1 MAVTAATSWLAATA
15 ALAAGVTV
23 SDSGTPVVSIPI
35 TVPPG
40 IAGMEPK
47 LSITH
52 TGAGISGPLGVGWSI
67 HGLSSISRCPTT
79 FAIDTKR
86 ASVGFAPTDKLCID
100 GQRLIP
106 VNASGQPVMTLDD
119 ARGVASGYVE
129 FRTEKD
135 TYSRI
140 RAYGIANGSDVNGP
154 AYFKVWTKAGQIF
167 EYGNTADSRIEAQGK
182 NVVMAWAVNRISDT
196 VGNFIDFAYEERSTA
211 AGSGPTAGPTSGKEW
226 NIQRI
231 FYTGRTAQTAAN
243 RVDFVYTDRS
253 FGLAEAFQQGS
264 KNLSVRQ
271 LTEIRTFTNQQPT
284 DPLPAPG
291 AIPATNSIP
300 VKIVKLA
307 YETSAAPSTARLR
320 LKSIAECAGTAPTKC
335 LPPHEFTYANGGNE
349 TYVEQR
355 SFNLESQWLH
365 DKNGTKGLLVGDFN
379 GDGRTDILRWSNNP
393 AENALWFSAPSG
405 SASNPSWTFAA
416 ATGFNLTATNLGHSN
431 GCYYSILGDFNGDGR
446 TDILRVFTGY
456 SLDRVQLS
464 CGASVQPTALF
475 LAAADGSFAGPISLP
490 GNLALQ
496 RYRRKPSTCG
506 PPGGSE
512 NWCVEPPPSFV
523 CGIPPQS
530 PADNF
535 HIGDFNG
542 DGRLDILTTRLPG
555 ITKTDVETYPDCIAR
570 AYTCP
575 AGSCNRLWVGDG
587 AGGFAE
593 QTGLLPQKSLWTE
606 PGADYQDRLF
616 VDLNDDQRADIISFD
631 PYYEIQYSTP
641 DGYVSRPNTAGC
653 NGPSTLLLDANGDRR
668 LDFFCA
674 GPLNVGLGGE
684 SGFSSIRSAIEA
696 AGPFYSEYISEGTFF
711 GRVVTVGVEAAD
723 FNGDGRVD
731 ILRWNKNPAGNDLWL
746 ANADGTYTVSSSFAA
761 WAKSYN
767 LRDNPDPN
775 QPSTGLYDFYLGDFT
790 GRGGVDILRV
800 VDGTGG
806 ATRLLTRATL
816 TPPDQLVSVKS
827 PSGSTTQIAYQWLT
841 SPLNPI
847 YETQLGTSQGSSYPV
862 VDIQPALPLVAS
874 ITNDA
879 GVGSLTTTQRYFY
892 KGMKIDYSGRGA
904 LGFRE
909 IQREFQGPSGEWLT
923 EVTTHRIDFP
933 FIGSAE
939 RAVTRRGQVNQTG
952 QVELSQT
959 LYTYCDKLVNVSG
972 CTDASQSTMVPL
984 RRPYVWKT
992 NATAKDLA
1000 GAALP
1005 TTDTTTTVTAWGDPD
1020 SIDMVT
1026 TTTVDAQTRTYRKLT
1041 SNTYFPEN
1049 TTGDTWI
1056 LGRLDRSTVQSSLTF
1071 NAIPTTTAGNA
1082 PNATAIEGLP
1092 LSVSLNPASVNVV
1105 GSAPGLLSANV
1116 TANVTGGV
1124 PNYTYSW
1131 VRTGGVTNVISLTNA
1146 NQATATFSVTLN
1158 YGGSANENFR
1168 VTVTDGAA
1176 NVVTANITVAFSVP
1190 TNPPVASISP
1200 SPVACYRPNP
1210 GVATS
1215 SATVSVAGGQ
1225 APFSYAWTRI
1235 SGSRISVSGGQTA
1248 TFTATLGWSENFT
1261 ETFRV
1266 TVTDA
1271 LGRTSAPTVNVT
1283 CTSPPPLSA
1292 SVPSSVSGSRI
1303 GAGTVTTNSVTVTPS
1318 GGTGGYTYA
1327 WTPASLNGIS
1337 PSSTT
1342 AQTVTFSASLPEE
1355 SSAAATFTVTL
1366 SDSAG
1371 NQVSYP
1377 VAVSLVAYPIPTAT
1391 LSTTNIFEEKFV
1403 ANGASASFNNSVVA
1417 TIAKGLPPYTLTW
1430 VRTAGVTPLT
1440 VTPNPTTLAAAGTK
1454 SFSFTATVQSDHV
1467 SYGQFQLVVTDARG
1481 ATGTSAI
1488 LTVNYVST
1496 CAIGLCP

>member
-1 MAVTAATSWLAATA
+1 
-15 ALAAGVTV
+15 
-23 SDSGTPVVSIPI
+23 
-35 TVPPG
+35 
-40 IAGMEPK
+40 
-47 LSITH
+47 
-52 TGAGISGPLGVGWSI
+52 
-67 HGLSSISRCPTT
+67 
-79 FAIDTKR
+79 
-86 ASVGFAPTDKLCID
+86 
-100 GQRLIP
+100 
-106 VNASGQPVMTLDD
+106 
-119 ARGVASGYVE
+119 
-129 FRTEKD
+129 
-135 TYSRI
+135 
-140 RAYGIANGSDVNGP
+140 
-154 AYFKVWTKAGQIF
+154 
-167 EYGNTADSRIEAQGK
+167 
-182 NVVMAWAVNRISDT
+182 
-196 VGNFIDFAYEERSTA
+196 
-211 AGSGPTAGPTSGKEW
+211 
-226 NIQRI
+226 
-231 FYTGRTAQTAAN
+231 
-243 RVDFVYTDRS
+243 
-253 FGLAEAFQQGS
+253 
-264 KNLSVRQ
+264 
-271 LTEIRTFTNQQPT
+271 
-284 DPLPAPG
+284 
-291 AIPATNSIP
+291 
-300 VKIVKLA
+300 
-307 YETSAAPSTARLR
+307 
-320 LKSIAECAGTAPTKC
+320 
-335 LPPHEFTYANGGNE
+335 
-349 TYVEQR
+349 
-355 SFNLESQWLH
+355 
-365 DKNGTKGLLVGDFN
+365 
-379 GDGRTDILRWSNNP
+379 
-393 AENALWFSAPSG
+393 
-405 SASNPSWTFAA
+405 
-416 ATGFNLTATNLGHSN
+416 
-431 GCYYSILGDFNGDGR
+431 
-446 TDILRVFTGY
+446 
-456 SLDRVQLS
+456 
-464 CGASVQPTALF
+464 
-475 LAAADGSFAGPISLP
+475 
-490 GNLALQ
+490 
-496 RYRRKPSTCG
+496 
-506 PPGGSE
+506 
-512 NWCVEPPPSFV
+512 
-523 CGIPPQS
+523 
-530 PADNF
+530 
-535 HIGDFNG
+535 
-542 DGRLDILTTRLPG
+542 
-555 ITKTDVETYPDCIAR
+555 
-570 AYTCP
+570 
-575 AGSCNRLWVGDG
+575 
-587 AGGFAE
+587 
-593 QTGLLPQKSLWTE
+593 
-606 PGADYQDRLF
+606 
-616 VDLNDDQRADIISFD
+616 
-631 PYYEIQYSTP
+631 
-641 DGYVSRPNTAGC
+641 
-653 NGPSTLLLDANGDRR
+653 
-668 LDFFCA
+668 
-674 GPLNVGLGGE
+674 
-684 SGFSSIRSAIEA
+684 
-696 AGPFYSEYISEGTFF
+696 
-711 GRVVTVGVEAAD
+711 
-723 FNGDGRVD
+723 
-731 ILRWNKNPAGNDLWL
+731 
-746 ANADGTYTVSSSFAA
+746 
-761 WAKSYN
+761 
-767 LRDNPDPN
+767 
-775 QPSTGLYDFYLGDFT
+775 
-790 GRGGVDILRV
+790 
-800 VDGTGG
+800 
-806 ATRLLTRATL
+806 
-816 TPPDQLVSVKS
+816 
-827 PSGSTTQIAYQWLT
+827 
-841 SPLNPI
+841 
-847 YETQLGTSQGSSYPV
+847 
-862 VDIQPALPLVAS
+862 
-874 ITNDA
+874 
-879 GVGSLTTTQRYFY
+879 
-892 KGMKIDYSGRGA
+892 
-904 LGFRE
+904 
-909 IQREFQGPSGEWLT
+909 
-923 EVTTHRIDFP
+923 
-933 FIGSAE
+933 
-939 RAVTRRGQVNQTG
+939 
-952 QVELSQT
+952 
-959 LYTYCDKLVNVSG
+959 
-972 CTDASQSTMVPL
+972 MVPL